1 MKKFLKI
8 YDDSTSRYVAINA
21 DAVKFMKTVNNNVL
35 VFDYNVTDEEQNNV
49 KVRYSTASVDVNK
62 QIKSLVTESFQ
73 KLMCK
78 SYSKATIDIN
88 LPVSVTAIEID

>member
-21 DAVKFMKTVNNNVL
+21 DAVKFVQTANNNVL
-35 VFDYNVTDEEQNNV
+35 VFDYNTQDEDENNV
-49 KVRYSTASVDVNK
+49 KVRYNTASADVNK
-62 QIKSLVTESFQ
+62 QIKSLVIESFQ

-88 LPVSVTAIEID
+88 LPVSVTQIEID